1 MKRIITS
8 VITLVCCLGI
18 SQAQPKY
25 NPLAVDL
32 TRVILKDVFESNAV
46 PFVQPM
52 VNTINATSN
61 ARFYSNAY
69 VPKKVNKAY
78 VRISVN
84 GMAGLIN
91 EDLRWY
97 TPSLDLGPR
106 EDVATGLARY
116 GSFTLVDGRPTY
128 VIGNTYNDTLGLSTL
143 LMKEL
148 LRDAQA
154 EGYFGIPPRAAS
166 LFGYAPGNAVVL
178 PTKGD
183 ITTVLHKRPEYLLLD
198 SAGRAGIDALFQT
211 LTLPSA
217 LTLPPGANL
226 SRIVAAVPQI
236 EIGSLFGTELLV
248 RFVPPV
254 EFDTNVGNFSFYGVG
269 LRHSISQ
276 YFPERW
282 FDCSIQGVYQHTS
295 LTNTIGLTES
305 KLSAD
310 ATIMSGNLQLG
321 KQLGK
326 YVDIYAA
333 AAYEHIDVTSTYT
346 YTLPQETQIQL
357 GLLPEPPLGEKAVP
371 TPEQPGDQRPQSS
384 TVLAENKNVK
394 YTVGISAHY
403 GPWRAAFDMN
413 FSTFNIA
420 SLGISYTINQP
431 DEHVLPNE

>member
-1 MKRIITS
+1 MNTRFLI
-8 VITLVCCLGI
+8 LVAIVVSTASL
-18 SQAQPKY
+18 SAQPKY

-61 ARFYSNAY
+61 ARFYSSAY
-69 VPKKVNKAY
+69 VPKKVNKVYA
-78 VRISVN
+78 RISIN

-91 EDLRWY
+91 EDLKWY

-116 GSFTLVDGRPTY
+116 GTFKLVGGRPTY
-128 VIGNTYNDTLGLSTL
+128 VIGGTYADTLGLSTL

-154 EGYFGIPPRAAS
+154 EGYFGIPDRAAS

-211 LTLPSA
+211 LSLPPA
-217 LTLPPGANL
+217 LTLPPGANM
-226 SRIVAAVPQI
+226 SRLIAAVPQI
-236 EIGSLFGTELLV
+236 EIGSLYGTELLL

-254 EFDTNVGNFSFYGVG
+254 KFDTNVGDFSFYGVG

-276 YFPERW
+276 YFPQRW
-282 FDCSIQGVYQHTS
+282 FDCSVQGVYQRTT

-305 KLSAD
+305 KLAAD
-310 ATIMSGNLQLG
+310 ATIMSANLQLG
-321 KQLGK
+321 KQLGR
-326 YVDIYAA
+326 YVDVYSAFS
-333 AAYEHIDVTSTYT
+333 YEHIDVTSTYT

-357 GLLPEPPLGEKAVP
+357 GLLPEPPLGQKAVP

-384 TVLAENKNVK
+384 TVLAENKNFK
-394 YTVGISAHY
+394 YSVGISAHY
-403 GPWRAAFDMN
+403 GPWRAALDMN
-413 FSTFNIA
+413 FSTFDIV
-420 SLGISYTINQP
+420 SLGLSYTINQP
-431 DEHVLPNE
+431 DELSVQSE

>member
-1 MKRIITS
+1 MKRYLAS
-8 VITLVCCLGI
+8 VIALSCCLGI
-18 SQAQPKY
+18 AQAQPLY

-69 VPKKVNKAY
+69 VPKKVKKAY
-78 VRISVN
+78 VRISLN

-91 EDLRWY
+91 DDLRWY

-116 GSFTLVDGRPTY
+116 GSFKLVDGRPTY

-148 LRDAQA
+148 LRDSQA
-154 EGYFGIPPRAAS
+154 EGYFGIPSRAAS

-183 ITTVLHKRPEYLLLD
+183 ITTVLRKRPEYLLLD

-226 SRIVAAVPQI
+226 SRLIAAVPQI

-254 EFDTNVGNFSFYGVG
+254 ELDTNVGDFAFYGVG

-282 FDCSIQGVYQHTS
+282 FDCSIQGVYQHTT

-305 KLSAD
+305 KLSAT
-310 ATIMSGNLQLG
+310 AKIMSANLQIG
-321 KQLGK
+321 KQLGR
-326 YVDIYAA
+326 YVDVYGAA
-333 AAYEHIDVTSTYT
+333 SYEHIDVTSTYT

-371 TPEQPGDQRPQSS
+371 TAEQPGDQRPQTS
-384 TVLAENKNVK
+384 TVLAENLNVK
-394 YTVGISAHY
+394 YTVGISAHC
-403 GPWRAAFDMN
+403 GPWRAALDMN
-413 FSTFNIA
+413 FSNFNIA
-420 SLGISYTINQP
+420 TLGIAYTINQP
-431 DEHVLPNE
+431 DEQDVPNE

>member
-1 MKRIITS
+1 MIKHILALL
-8 VITLVCCLGI
+8 VGCTLVLN
-18 SQAQPKY
+18 AQPKY

-61 ARFYSNAY
+61 ARFFSSAY
-69 VPKKVNKAY
+69 VPKKVSKAY

-116 GSFTLVDGRPTY
+116 GTFKLEDGRPTY
-128 VIGNTYNDTLGLSTL
+128 VIGGTYADTLGLSTL

-154 EGYFGIPPRAAS
+154 EGYFGIPDRAAS

-183 ITTVLHKRPEYLLLD
+183 ITTVLRKRPEYLLLD

-211 LTLPSA
+211 LSLPPA

-226 SRIVAAVPQI
+226 SRLIAAVPQI
-236 EIGSLFGTELLV
+236 EIGSLYGTELLL

-254 EFDTNVGNFSFYGVG
+254 KFDTNVGDFSFYGVG

-276 YFPERW
+276 YFPQRW

-305 KLSAD
+305 KLAAD
-310 ATIMSGNLQLG
+310 ATIMSANVQLG

-326 YVDIYAA
+326 HVDVYSAFS
-333 AAYEHIDVTSTYT
+333 YEHIDVTSTYT

-357 GLLPEPPLGEKAVP
+357 GLLPEPPLGQKAVP
-371 TPEQPGDQRPQSS
+371 TPDQPGDQRPQSS
-384 TVLAENKNVK
+384 TVLAENINFK
-394 YTVGISAHY
+394 YSFGISAHV
-403 GPWRAAFDMN
+403 GPWRAALDMN
-413 FSTFNIA
+413 FSTFDIV
-420 SLGISYTINQP
+420 SLGIAYTINQP
-431 DEHVLPNE
+431 DESVDPNK

>member
-1 MKRIITS
+1 MITRIF
-8 VITLVCCLGI
+8 VFATLVLCVVS

-61 ARFYSNAY
+61 ARFYSSAY
-69 VPKKVNKAY
+69 VPKKVSKAY
-78 VRISVN
+78 VRISAN
-84 GMAGLIN
+84 AMAGLIN
-91 EDLRWY
+91 EDLKWY

-106 EDVATGLARY
+106 EDVATGLAKY
-116 GSFTLVDGRPTY
+116 GSFKLVDGRPTY
-128 VIGNTYNDTLGLSTL
+128 VIGNRYDDTLGLSTL

-154 EGYFGIPPRAAS
+154 EGYFGIPDRAAS

-211 LTLPSA
+211 LTLPPA
-217 LTLPPGANL
+217 LTLPPGANM
-226 SRIVAAVPQI
+226 SRLIAAVPQI
-236 EIGSLFGTELLV
+236 EIGSLYGTELLV
-248 RFVPPV
+248 RFIPPL
-254 EFDTNVGNFSFYGVG
+254 ELDTNVGDFAFYGVG

-282 FDCSIQGVYQHTS
+282 FDCSVQGVYQHTT

-305 KLSAD
+305 KLSAT
-310 ATIMSGNLQLG
+310 ATIMSANIQVG
-321 KQLGK
+321 KQFGK
-326 YVDIYAA
+326 YVDFYAGA
-333 AAYEHIDVTSTYT
+333 SYEHIDVTSTYT

-357 GLLPEPPLGEKAVP
+357 GLLPEPPLGQKAVP
-371 TPEQPGDQRPQSS
+371 TPEQPGDQRPQTS
-384 TVLAENKNVK
+384 TVLAENLNLK

-403 GPWRAAFDMN
+403 GPWRAALDMN
-413 FSTFNIA
+413 FSNFNIA
-420 SLGISYTINQP
+420 SLGITYTINQP
-431 DEHVLPNE
+431 DESADPNK

>member
-1 MKRIITS
+1 MKRYLAS
-8 VITLVCCLGI
+8 VIALSCCLGI
-18 SQAQPKY
+18 AQAQPLY

-69 VPKKVNKAY
+69 VPKKVKKAY
-78 VRISVN
+78 VRISLN

-106 EDVATGLARY
+106 ESILANLDKY
-116 GSFTLVDGRPTY
+116 GQISVVNGRQTY
-128 VIGNTYNDTLGLSTL
+128 VIGNKYEDTLGLSTL

-148 LRDAQA
+148 LRDALEQ
-154 EGYFGIPPRAAS
+154 GYFGIPSRAAS
-166 LFGYAPGNAVVL
+166 LFGNAPGNAVTL

-183 ITTVLHKRPEYLLLD
+183 LTTVLRNRPEYALLEQFG
-198 SAGRAGIDALFQT
+198 ATGGIDSLLQT

-226 SRIVAAVPQI
+226 SRLIAAVPQI

-254 EFDTNVGNFSFYGVG
+254 ELDTNVGDFAFYGVG

-282 FDCSIQGVYQHTS
+282 FDCSIQGVYQHTT

-305 KLSAD
+305 KLSAT
-310 ATIMSGNLQLG
+310 AKIMSANLQIG
-321 KQLGK
+321 KQLGR
-326 YVDIYAA
+326 YVDVYGAA
-333 AAYEHIDVTSTYT
+333 SYEHIDVTSTYT

-371 TPEQPGDQRPQSS
+371 TAEQPGDQRPQTS
-384 TVLAENKNVK
+384 TVLAENLNVK

-403 GPWRAAFDMN
+403 GPWRAALDMN
-413 FSTFNIA
+413 FSNFNIA
-420 SLGISYTINQP
+420 TLGIAYTINQP
-431 DEHVLPNE
+431 DE